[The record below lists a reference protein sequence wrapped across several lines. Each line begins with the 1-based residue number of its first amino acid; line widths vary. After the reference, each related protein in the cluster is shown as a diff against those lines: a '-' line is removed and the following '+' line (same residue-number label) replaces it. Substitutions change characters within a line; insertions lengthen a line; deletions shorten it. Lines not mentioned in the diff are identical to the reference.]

1 MKLSPETIKLRA
13 IVDELGNV
21 QLTASQLKQMTGGQF
36 TNDQCKAALRRVNKF
51 YWSGRHQSTYPEAHE
66 YIKNS
71 PVKLKTTQIKEM
83 FGLSNQTALYIL
95 KRYDKLDRA
104 VFNLP
109 IAEDDKA
116 KVLKLAN
123 GKPIT
128 ARGLVSL
135 AAKIGIKISATTCR
149 GMLIKANLLHRGKWK
164 INSHRH
170 VYKFVRSSPPITAC
184 DLAKKFDISRRTADN
199 ILRRCKNLAY
209 KKNLWEQAE
218 ELSEPITAA
227 EFMEMTGCI
236 KNTAYVALSHAGK
249 LKKKT
254 FEPKPKPK
262 AETEPK
268 PKTEPK
274 PPPPKPAPK
283 PKPVAEPP
291 PPPPPKPKQQN
302 THPIAILFEAWKAK
316 NDPQIIQ
323 RLAR

>member
-1 MKLSPETIKLRA
+1 MELSPETIELRA
-13 IVDELGNV
+13 IVDELGDV
-21 QLTASQLKQMTGGQF
+21 KLTASQLKQMTGGRF

-51 YWSGRHQSTYPEAHE
+51 HWSGRHQSTYPEAYE

-109 IAEDDKA
+109 ITEDDKA

-123 GKPIT
+123 GKPTT

-149 GMLIKANLLHRGKWK
+149 GMLTKANLLHRGKWK

-236 KNTAYVALSHAGK
+236 RNTAYVALSHAGK

-262 AETEPK
+262 A
-268 PKTEPK
+268 KTEPK
-274 PPPPKPAPK
+274 PPPKPEAKAKPAPK
-283 PKPVAEPP
+283 PKPVTEPP
-291 PPPPPKPKQQN
+291 PPPPPKPRPQ
-302 THPIAILFEAWKAK
+302 TDTRAIASLFAAWKEK
-316 NDPQIIQ
+316 NS
-323 RLAR
+323 